1 MKIIIWGRSSIDT
14 DNAHQRQIKKLGLP
28 LILLE
33 GEDKKAEFLVD
44 SSLIINHDGGLQKP
58 QNAWQINTG
67 GGSMSNE
74 PPTEISKPGKIHW
87 NTFIENLENFLT
99 QIKGK
104 SQISKEDIE
113 LLYAIDSELEGFL
126 SPFATLH
133 PMGKVTEDAKV
144 NKSALQAYVNKKLG
158 K

>member
-67 GGSMSNE
+67 SYGWGSRTGKEFFN
-74 PPTEISKPGKIHW
+74 PNKREIPNIQRG
-87 NTFIENLENFLT
+87 
-99 QIKGK
+99 
-104 SQISKEDIE
+104 
-113 LLYAIDSELEGFL
+113 Y
-126 SPFATLH
+126 
-133 PMGKVTEDAKV
+133 
-144 NKSALQAYVNKKLG
+144 
-158 K
+158 